1 MAGFRQAV
9 AATIFGFACALRWMH
24 AQFVKPLGT
33 SMDVAFPIVEET
45 VKVRASNDRAAGCGP
60 VAAAACNVRKLAA
73 GTRPDTQSQGAVK
86 L

>member
-45 VKVRASNDRAAGCGP
+45 VKVRASNDWAAVVLSLLRHAMCANWQPERAP
-60 VAAAACNVRKLAA
+60 TPNRKL
-73 GTRPDTQSQGAVK
+73 